1 MTTRRHRVVIVGGGF
16 GGLAAAKALARVG
29 VEIVLIDRRN
39 HHLFQPLLYQVA
51 TAALSPSEVAWPIR
65 HLLRH
70 QNNVRVLMGT
80 VIGIDIEQRHVL
92 LEDGEPEPFDSLVLA
107 TGAQH
112 AYFGHNEWER
122 FAPGLKTVEDATA
135 IRRKLLLALEAAERE
150 IDPDRRRALLT
161 FAIIGAGPTGVEMAG
176 AIIELGRA
184 SIRGQFNSLEP
195 SDLRVVLIEGGERVL
210 PNFAPDLSDYALAAL
225 RRMGVEVELG
235 QMVSAVDAEG
245 VNYGERRLATH
256 TVVWAAGVA
265 ASPVAKWLGIEGDR
279 AGRVTVGPDLSV
291 AGLDN
296 IYVIG
301 DVASVMQDNGKPV
314 PGVAPA
320 AKQEGKYVAHAIE
333 QKLNGQT
340 PDPFRYKHAG
350 DLATIGKSSAVI
362 DFGFTKVTGWLAWW
376 LWGFAHIYFLI
387 ETRTRIFITMS
398 WLWIY
403 LTGQRSARLI
413 THGDATCA
421 RPLEEVDENQ
431 RSETTTVSG
440 LASRRSRNQI

>member
-1 MTTRRHRVVIVGGGF
+1 MGKHRVVIVGGGF
-16 GGLAAAKALARVG
+16 GGLAAAKALKGADAEV
-29 VEIVLIDRRN
+29 VLIDRRN

-70 QNNVRVLMGT
+70 QKNVRVLMAT
-80 VIGIDIEQRHVL
+80 VVGVDTKGQAVL
-92 LEDGEPEPFDSLVLA
+92 FEDGTWERYDSLVLA

-112 AYFGHNEWER
+112 AYFGHDEWASH
-122 FAPGLKTVEDATA
+122 APGLKTVEDATA

-150 IDPDRRRALLT
+150 TDPARRKALLT

-184 SIRGQFNSLEP
+184 SIRGQFNTLSP
-195 SDLRVVLIEGGERVL
+195 QDLRVVLIEGGERVL
-210 PNFAPDLSDYALAAL
+210 PNFDSSLSTYTRDALE
-225 RRMGVEVELG
+225 RMGIEVKLG
-235 QMVSAVDAEG
+235 RPVTAVDAEG
-245 VNYGERRLATH
+245 VNIGDERIETH

-265 ASPVAKWLGIEGDR
+265 ASPVAQWLGVEGDR
-279 AGRVTVGPDLSV
+279 AGRIKVAPDLSV
-291 AGLDN
+291 PRLPN
-296 IYVIG
+296 VFVIG
-301 DVASVMQDNGKPV
+301 DVASASRHDGKPV

-320 AKQEGKYVAHAIE
+320 AKQMGRHVARTIR
-333 QKLNGQT
+333 LRLDGNRVIL
-340 PDPFRYKHAG
+340 PFQYKHAG

-362 DFGFTKVTGWLAWW
+362 DFGWIKLRGWFAWW
-376 LWGFAHIYFLI
+376 IWGLAHIYFLV

-413 THGDATCA
+413 THGDAPKT
-421 RPLEEVDENQ
+421 RPLEEVDDK
-431 RSETTTVSG
+431 
-440 LASRRSRNQI
+440 

>member
-1 MTTRRHRVVIVGGGF
+1 MASGKHRVVIVGGGF
-16 GGLAAAKALARVG
+16 GGLSAAKALKSAEVD
-29 VEIVLIDRRN
+29 IILIDRRN

-70 QNNVRVLMGT
+70 QANARVLMGT
-80 VIGIDIEQRHVL
+80 VTGVDTAAKTVQ
-92 LEDGEPEPFDSLVLA
+92 LEDGARQAYDTLVLA

-112 AYFGHNEWER
+112 AYFGHDDWEQ

-150 IDPDRRRALLT
+150 TDPERRKALLT

-184 SIRGQFNSLEP
+184 SIRGQFNTLSPE
-195 SDLRVVLIEGGERVL
+195 DLRVVLIEGGDRVL
-210 PNFAPDLSDYALAAL
+210 PNFDKDLSAYTLEALK
-225 RRMGVEVELG
+225 RMGVEVELG
-235 QMVSAVDAEG
+235 QPVSAVDADG
-245 VNYGERRLATH
+245 VAYGDRRVATH

-265 ASPVAKWLGIEGDR
+265 ASPVAKWLGIAGDR
-279 AGRVTVGPDLSV
+279 AGRVKVEADLSV
-291 AGLDN
+291 PGLPDVF
-296 IYVIG
+296 VIG
-301 DVASVMQDNGKPV
+301 DAASVTRDNGKPV

-320 AKQEGKYVAHAIE
+320 AKQMGRHVAKVIQRRLAGDVTA
-333 QKLNGQT
+333 L
-340 PDPFRYKHAG
+340 PFAYKHDG

-362 DFGFTKVTGWLAWW
+362 DFGWIKLKGWFAWW
-376 LWGFAHIYFLI
+376 IWGLAHIYFLV

-413 THGDATCA
+413 THGDAPKT
-421 RPLEEVDENQ
+421 RPLDEVDE
-431 RSETTTVSG
+431 
-440 LASRRSRNQI
+440 A